1 MAAGCSRN
9 LLMHNL
15 SRVAGYL
22 VGYSKYVV
30 PVAPFSCSVGHRIGR
45 VAPRVEK
52 QILKSLN
59 SVGFRSRAQSNGSG
73 KARELLVT
81 SIPLRLQKGQSTTA
95 GLGLRGRLYINS
107 VRAIETSRNGTAGRC
122 GTAE

>member
-1 MAAGCSRN
+1 
-9 LLMHNL
+9 MHNL

-22 VGYSKYVV
+22 VGYSKYVLA
-30 PVAPFSCSVGHRIGR
+30 VAPFSCSVGHRIGR

-52 QILKSLN
+52 QILKSVN

-81 SIPLRLQKGQSTTA
+81 SIPPRLQKGQSNTA
-95 GLGLRGRLYINS
+95 GLGLRGRLYIIS
-107 VRAIETSRNGTAGRC
+107 ARPIGTSRNGTAGGC